1 MPVCTLPLP
10 LLQLRPLPLIAHD
23 MGAVAAALRQMSQAR
38 HVGKV
43 VVRHPPAQ
51 AQEAMAGSWVVT
63 GGVGELTPPALPE
76 RGFAFHTGDD
86 CYNALRTSQR
96 THTRI
101 FLPCCCCC
109 CCAGALG
116 TLVSQW
122 LLQQRLRHLA
132 LVSRSGAFTAD
143 SAASLLAPHQNA
155 AVTLSKADVGF
166 VADVDAMLACAVP
179 AVAGVMHAG
188 GVLADATVANQTLAG
203 IRAVFAP
210 KATAWRLADSRL
222 SVQPTH
228 TAVLFS
234 SVAALL
240 GSVGQLNYSI
250 ANSWLDAAATGK
262 QAAGAP
268 AVSVQF
274 GAWKG
279 AGMAAASAAKM
290 ESIGLGALTPSSGLA
305 ALHGLLL
312 AGASKPAALAGLRP
326 PPLVAMAPV
335 DWPAFLQGMQQL
347 PPYFG
352 SFAHLKAAAA
362 SGSQQAVAAQRTAA
376 ASPAGAMSAEQRL
389 AYVTGEVEAAAKA
402 IIGGSVS
409 AGEPL
414 MAAGLDSLG
423 AVELRNS
430 LESRL
435 GLELPSTLV
444 FDYPTVAA
452 IAGYVSISLAAAEPA
467 AEAAPGDGTSL
478 APAAADLAPA
488 AAGGMLVA
496 VSGMATR
503 SPAGALEA
511 PAMPDA
517 MAAIPISRWEAD
529 LQLTQDLSARF
540 GGFLSGAFLF
550 DAAAFSIATPGKHC
564 GACHCSW
571 PEQWAECDF
580 MVASPF

>member
-1 MPVCTLPLP
+1 
-10 LLQLRPLPLIAHD
+10 LL
-23 MGAVAAALRQMSQAR
+23 
-38 HVGKV
+38 
-43 VVRHPPAQ
+43 
-51 AQEAMAGSWVVT
+51 
-63 GGVGELTPPALPE
+63 
-76 RGFAFHTGDD
+76 
-86 CYNALRTSQR
+86 TSQHPL
-96 THTRI
+96 TVI
-101 FLPCCCCC
+101 CLPCC

-143 SAASLLAPHQNA
+143 SSAALLAPYQNA
-155 AVTLSKADVGF
+155 AVTLSKADAGIA
-166 VADVDAMLACAVP
+166 ADMDAMLACVVP
-179 AVAGVMHAG
+179 AVAGIMHAG

-210 KATAWRLADSRL
+210 KATAWRLTDSRL

-250 ANSWLDAAATGK
+250 ANSWLDAAAAGK

-290 ESIGLGALTPSSGLA
+290 QSIGLGALTPSSGMS
-305 ALHGLLL
+305 ALHGVLL
-312 AGASKPAALAGLRP
+312 AGAAEPAAVAGLRP

-347 PPYFG
+347 PHYFG
-352 SFAHLKAAAA
+352 SFAHLKASSAA
-362 SGSQQAVAAQRTAA
+362 SGSQQAVAAQRAAA

-452 IAGYVSISLAAAEPA
+452 IAGYVSTSLAASEPA
-467 AEAAPGDGTSL
+467 AEAAPANGMSL
-478 APAAADLAPA
+478 APTAADLAPG
-488 AAGGMLVA
+488 AAGSMLVA

-517 MAAIPISRWEAD
+517 MAAIPVSRWEAD

-550 DAAAFSIATPGKHC
+550 DAAAFSIATPGKH
-564 GACHCSW
+564 
-571 PEQWAECDF
+571 
-580 MVASPF
+580 